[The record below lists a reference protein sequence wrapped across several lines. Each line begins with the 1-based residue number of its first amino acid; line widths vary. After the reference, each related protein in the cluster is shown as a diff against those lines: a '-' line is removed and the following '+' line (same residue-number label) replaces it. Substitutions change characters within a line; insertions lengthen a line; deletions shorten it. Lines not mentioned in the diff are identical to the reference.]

1 MRLGQII
8 QMSFKS
14 DFFSSIVVFLVAIP
28 LCLGIAVASGA
39 PPLSGLLA
47 GVIGGIVVG
56 IFSGAPLSV
65 SGPAA
70 GLTVIVLNAL
80 ETLSSFEAFL
90 LAVFLAGIIQ
100 LILGFLK
107 AGIIGYFFPIS
118 VIRGMLS
125 AIGLILIITQIPLVF
140 GYLADNPANII
151 LYNDH
156 NNGMFSKL
164 IHSVLS
170 PSIGAVLISAVSFIL
185 YLLFESRR
193 MKAFYWISAIPTA
206 LLVVVTGVFI
216 NQAFIAWLPSLSLS
230 STQLVN
236 IPVFEHTFDLFK
248 EFKSPDWTAFAEI
261 TIYKTA
267 ITIAIIA
274 SIETLLSVEA
284 ADQLDEQKRITPP
297 NRELRAQGIGNM
309 LSGLVGGLPIT
320 AVIVRS
326 AANINAGGKTKASTI
341 LHGFWI
347 LLSILFIAPII
358 NRIPL
363 ASLAVILVVI
373 GYKLVTPKIIFN
385 QYRLG
390 ASQFVPFMVTIIAV
404 LLTDLLVGIGIGILF
419 SLYYVIKSHYGEAL
433 KIQREDNRVK
443 FIFGERVSFLN
454 KAEIGRA
461 LAQLKAG
468 DEVEINLTNN
478 RFLDSDIRALIQNIR
493 QTARKR
499 DIALKIIERKKK
511 SK

>member
-1 MRLGQII
+1 
-8 QMSFKS
+8 MSLKS

-56 IFSGAPLSV
+56 SLSGAPLSV

-70 GLTVIVLNAL
+70 GLSVIVLTAL
-80 ETLSSFEAFL
+80 ETLSSFESFL

-100 LILGFLK
+100 LVLGFLK
-107 AGIIGYFFPIS
+107 AGIIGYFFPLS
-118 VIRGMLS
+118 VIKGMLS

-156 NNGMFSKL
+156 NKGIFSRL
-164 IHSVLS
+164 IHSFINPNLS
-170 PSIGAVLISAVSFIL
+170 VIIVSITSFIVYFVL
-185 YLLFESRR
+185 ESGRF
-193 MKAFYWISAIPTA
+193 KTFSWLSSVPTA
-206 LLVVVTGVFI
+206 LLVVVTGVLI
-216 NQAFIAWLPSLSLS
+216 NQSFIAWLPSLSLS

-248 EFKSPDWTAFAEI
+248 QLKTPKWTAFSEVL
-261 TIYKTA
+261 IYKTA

-341 LHGFWI
+341 LHGLWI

-373 GYKLVTPKIIFN
+373 GYKLITPKIISN

-390 ASQFVPFMVTIIAV
+390 ASQFIPFIITIIAV
-404 LLTDLLVGIGIGILF
+404 LLTDLLIGIGIGFLF
-419 SLYYVIKSHYGEAL
+419 SIYYVIKSHYKEAL
-433 KIQREDNRVK
+433 KIQREDNRVE

-468 DEVEINLTNN
+468 DEVEINLANN

-493 QTARKR
+493 QTAKKR
-499 DIALKIIERKKK
+499 NIELTIIERKKK